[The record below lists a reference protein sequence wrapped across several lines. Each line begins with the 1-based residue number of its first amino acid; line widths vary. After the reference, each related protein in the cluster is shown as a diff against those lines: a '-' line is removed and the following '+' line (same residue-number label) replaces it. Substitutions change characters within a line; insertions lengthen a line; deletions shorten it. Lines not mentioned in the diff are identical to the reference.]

1 MMLNID
7 QSIIYYL
14 GVVIFLILLVLSM
27 KLKNLIIFKII
38 LKTAIGGLIVFA
50 MNILLNLFQMTIPL
64 NLITS
69 FLVGVLGIPGLLL
82 IFLIKYIVYPL

>member
-1 MMLNID
+1 MLNID

-27 KLKNLIIFKII
+27 KLKKLIIFKII

-50 MNILLNLFQMTIPL
+50 LNILLNLFQTAIPL

>member
-27 KLKNLIIFKII
+27 KLKKLIIFKII

-50 MNILLNLFQMTIPL
+50 LNILLNLFQTAIPL

>member
-1 MMLNID
+1 MLNID

-50 MNILLNLFQMTIPL
+50 MNILLNLFQTAIPL

-82 IFLIKYIVYPL
+82 IFLIKYVVYPL

>member
-27 KLKNLIIFKII
+27 KLKNLIIFKIL

>member
-14 GVVIFLILLVLSM
+14 GVVVFLILLVLSM
-27 KLKNLIIFKII
+27 KLKNMIIFKIL
-38 LKTAIGGLIVFA
+38 LKTAIGGLVIFA
-50 MNILLNLFQMTIPL
+50 MNILLSLFQTGIPL

-69 FLVGVLGIPGLLL
+69 FLVGILGIPGILL
-82 IFLIKYIVYPL
+82 IFLIKYVIYPL

>member
-50 MNILLNLFQMTIPL
+50 MNILLNLFQTAIPL

-82 IFLIKYIVYPL
+82 IFLIKYVVYPL